1 MRIGIIAE
9 GHADIAVIKAVVKA
23 ITGIDGSDMYAIRP
37 KETLDETDGE
47 DLKFSNWELVLQS
60 CNNEQLLASFFE
72 AIDDEA
78 ILIVHIDTAERG
90 ERNYDVHEPQRT
102 GHPDW
107 KEYSQELRNNV
118 KKKIEEL
125 IPERH
130 RDKVA
135 YAIAIEET
143 DAWLI
148 PLYDVAK
155 RNDSASNINAKEKL
169 RSLIGAIKKNSKY
182 IDTTHNNLNYS
193 NLGKDLTKGLKK
205 ARKGNESLNL
215 FCMEIEYLL

>member
-9 GHADIAVIKAVVKA
+9 GRADIAVIKAVVKA

-37 KETLDETDGE
+37 KEILDETDGE
-47 DLKFSNWELVLQS
+47 ELKSSNWELVLQS
-60 CNNEQLLASFFE
+60 CNNEQLLVSFFE
-72 AIDDEA
+72 GIDDEA
-78 ILIVHIDTAERG
+78 ILVVHIDTAERG
-90 ERNYDVHEPQRT
+90 EKNYDVLEPQRT
-102 GHPDW
+102 GHPNW
-107 KEYSQELRNNV
+107 KEYSRELRNNV
-118 KKKIEEL
+118 KIKIETL

-148 PLYDVAK
+148 PLYDAAK
-155 RNDSASNINAKEKL
+155 RSDSASNINAKEKL
-169 RSLIGAIKKNSKY
+169 RTLIGAIKKNAKY
-182 IDTTHNNLNYS
+182 IDTTHDNLNYS
-193 NLGKDLTKGLKK
+193 NLGKDLIKGIKI

-215 FCMEIEYLL
+215 FCMDIESFL

>member
-9 GHADIAVIKAVVKA
+9 GRADIAVIKAVVKA

-37 KETLDETDGE
+37 KEILDETDGE
-47 DLKFSNWELVLQS
+47 ELKFSNWELVLQS
-60 CNNEQLLASFFE
+60 CNNEQLLVPFFE
-72 AIDDEA
+72 GIDDEA
-78 ILIVHIDTAERG
+78 ILVVHIDTAERG
-90 ERNYDVHEPQRT
+90 EKNYDVLEPQRT
-102 GHPDW
+102 GHPNR
-107 KEYSQELRNNV
+107 KEYSRELRNNV
-118 KKKIEEL
+118 KIKIETL

-148 PLYDVAK
+148 PLYDAAK
-155 RNDSASNINAKEKL
+155 RSDSASNINAKEKL
-169 RSLIGAIKKNSKY
+169 RTLIGAIKKNAKY
-182 IDTTHNNLNYS
+182 IDTTHDNLNYS
-193 NLGKDLTKGLKK
+193 NLGKDLIKGIKI

-215 FCMEIEYLL
+215 FCMDIESFL

>member
-9 GHADIAVIKAVVKA
+9 GRADIAVIKAVVKA

-37 KETLDETDGE
+37 KEILDETDGE
-47 DLKFSNWELVLQS
+47 ELKFSNWELVLQA
-60 CNNEQLLASFFE
+60 CNNEQLLVPFFE
-72 AIDDEA
+72 GIDDEA
-78 ILIVHIDTAERG
+78 ILVVHIDTAERG
-90 ERNYDVHEPQRT
+90 EKNYDVLEPQRT
-102 GHPDW
+102 GHPNW
-107 KEYSQELRNNV
+107 KEYSRELRNNV
-118 KKKIEEL
+118 KKKIEAL

-155 RNDSASNINAKEKL
+155 RSDSASNINAKEKL
-169 RSLIGAIKKNSKY
+169 RNLIGEIKKRTKY
-182 IDTTHNNLNYS
+182 IDTTHDNLNYS
-193 NLGKDLTKGLKK
+193 NLGKDLIKGIKI
-205 ARKGNESLNL
+205 AREGNESLNL
-215 FCMEIEYLL
+215 FCMDIESFL

>member
-9 GHADIAVIKAVVKA
+9 GRADIAVIKAVVKA

-37 KETLDETDGE
+37 KEILDETDGE
-47 DLKFSNWELVLQS
+47 ELKFSNWELVLQS
-60 CNNEQLLASFFE
+60 CNNEQLLVPFFE
-72 AIDDEA
+72 GIDDEA
-78 ILIVHIDTAERG
+78 ILVVHIDTAERG
-90 ERNYDVHEPQRT
+90 EKNYDVLEPQRT
-102 GHPDW
+102 GHPNW
-107 KEYSQELRNNV
+107 KEYSRELRHNV
-118 KKKIEEL
+118 KIKIETL

-148 PLYDVAK
+148 PLYDAAK
-155 RNDSASNINAKEKL
+155 RSDSASNINAKEKL
-169 RSLIGAIKKNSKY
+169 RTLIGAIKKNAKY
-182 IDTTHNNLNYS
+182 IDTTHDNLNYS
-193 NLGKDLTKGLKK
+193 NLGKDLIKGIKI

-215 FCMEIEYLL
+215 FCMDIESFL

>member
-9 GHADIAVIKAVVKA
+9 GYADIAVIKAVVKA

-37 KETLDETDGE
+37 KEILDETDGE

-72 AIDDEA
+72 VIDDEA

-90 ERNYDVHEPQRT
+90 ERNYDVNEPQRT
-102 GHPDW
+102 GHPNW
-107 KEYSQELRNNV
+107 KKYSLELRNNV
-118 KKKIEEL
+118 KKKIEAL
-125 IPERH
+125 IPECYRA
-130 RDKVA
+130 KVA

-169 RSLIGAIKKNSKY
+169 RTLIGGIKKNSKY

-193 NLGKDLTKGLKK
+193 NLGKDLTKGIKK

-215 FCMEIEYLL
+215 FCMEIDELL

>member
-9 GHADIAVIKAVVKA
+9 GRADIAVIKAVVKA

-37 KETLDETDGE
+37 KEILDETDGE
-47 DLKFSNWELVLQS
+47 ELKFSNWELVLQS
-60 CNNEQLLASFFE
+60 CNNEQLLVPFFE
-72 AIDDEA
+72 GIDDEV
-78 ILIVHIDTAERG
+78 ILVVHIDTAERG
-90 ERNYDVHEPQRT
+90 EKNYDVLEPQRT
-102 GHPDW
+102 GHPNW
-107 KEYSQELRNNV
+107 KEYSRELRNNV
-118 KKKIEEL
+118 KIKIETL

-148 PLYDVAK
+148 PLYDAAK
-155 RNDSASNINAKEKL
+155 RSDSASNINAKEKL
-169 RSLIGAIKKNSKY
+169 RTLIGAIKKNAKY
-182 IDTTHNNLNYS
+182 IDTTHDNLNYS
-193 NLGKDLTKGLKK
+193 NLGKDLIKGIKI

-215 FCMEIEYLL
+215 FCMDIESFL